1 MLNDCSTIA
10 AISTAKGVGGI
21 GVVRVS
27 GKHALKIAKNICN
40 VDLSPR
46 VAEFTSFK
54 DKKNVTLDQGIVIY
68 FPSPASFTGED
79 IVEFQGHGG
88 VVVLNLILNAC
99 LSFGASLAEP
109 GEFTKRAFLNNKLD
123 LSQAE
128 SVADLINASTEA
140 AAKSAI
146 NSLRG
151 VFSIKINSLLKNL
164 TDLRMFVEACL
175 DFPEEDINFID
186 QGKVDK
192 KLKNLNNDVSEILNS
207 ARHGQLL
214 RDGVKVALIGQPNVG
229 KSSLMNQLAKE
240 SKAIVTEIPGT
251 TRDPIKSDISIQG
264 IPIHLTDTAGLR
276 DTEDIVEKLGIE
288 KTWESIKEAD
298 ITLILVDVTDNDGRY
313 EDKIKKE
320 LPKGNKT
327 IIIKNKIDLLK
338 QKARVDEQ
346 HNVLQIFISAIN
358 GDGIK
363 LVEKEILKIV
373 RREEHSSNQ
382 EDLFMA
388 RTRHIEALEKVKHA
402 LNKAV
407 FNLQAPELVAE
418 ELMIAQKS
426 LSKITGEFSSDD
438 LLGQIFGQFCIGK

>member
-1 MLNDCSTIA
+1 MLNDSSTIA
-10 AISTAKGVGGI
+10 AISTPKGVGGI

-186 QGKVDK
+186 QGKVDI
-192 KLKNLNNDVSEILNS
+192 KLKNLNEDVSEILNS